1 MLLFSWISLIHQWG
15 SKTLY
20 WTDFHYKVWWSQFG
34 MNYSWKWEKFSEF
47 AQVQVAIVRLAIG
60 FWQKNYLWE
69 WKIKSV
75 SLANGKEA
83 WPWVFD
89 HRKIFLLTWE
99 QRSTLVRLC
108 VWEFSSGFL
117 GAVESNSWSDL
128 SPLICTLTVNGCSNR
143 DPAKREGNNVTDLKY
158 RILYVFECTC

>member
-1 MLLFSWISLIHQWG
+1 MGCFHEYLNLIHQWG
-15 SKTLY
+15 SKSMD
-20 WTDFHYKVWWSQFG
+20 WKDFHYKLWWNQSELG
-34 MNYSWKWEKFSEF
+34 MTYSWEQEKLREL
-47 AQVQVAIVRLAIG
+47 AHVQVAIVRLPKG
-60 FWQKNYLWE
+60 FWCKNYLWE
-69 WKIKSV
+69 WKKNEV

-83 WPWVFD
+83 LPWVFN

-99 QRSTLVRLC
+99 HRSTLVRLC

-143 DPAKREGNNVTDLKY
+143 DPAMRKDE
-158 RILYVFECTC
+158 